1 MAHASHLALA
11 IQGRT
16 YREASGETPLHYA
29 KWLRNSPG
37 KRCQRIQICLTGEV
51 ETPSSPIRRQAPD
64 AKYPNGM
71 SVEKIPDVKHPGGM
85 STEQNSRCDTSW
97 WNVRCHTLQ
106 GGRLR
111 VQGVGIPPPDDTEHA
126 SLSGA
131 TPSGFSKRICGA
143 LPYPE
148 QLHPD
153 SGFVYGKGLQSFGSS
168 CF

>member
-1 MAHASHLALA
+1 MGSFR
-11 IQGRT
+11 RT
-16 YREASGETPLHYA
+16 LQHCAKLLGNPSGEHYR
-29 KWLRNSPG
+29 WIR
-37 KRCQRIQICLTGEV
+37 ICLIVEV
-51 ETPSSPIRRQAPD
+51 ETPSSLIRICLPD
-64 AKYPNGM
+64 VKHPDD
-71 SVEKIPDVKHPGGM
+71 VERHPVRIPDVKHPGGM
-85 STEQNSRCDTSW
+85 STEQNSKCDTSW

-111 VQGVGIPPPDDTEHA
+111 VQGVGIPPPDDTKHA

-153 SGFVYGKGLQSFGSS
+153 SRFVYGKGLQSFGSS

>member
-1 MAHASHLALA
+1 MSDRTEFRMRDVWRRWNV
-11 IQGRT
+11 GR
-16 YREASGETPLHYA
+16 GC
-29 KWLRNSPG
+29 SPG
-37 KRCQRIQICLTGEV
+37 KRYQRIRICLTGEV

-64 AKYPNGM
+64 VKYPEK
-71 SVEKIPDVKHPGGM
+71 VECHPDRISAVIYPEKMERRKGDYPHMHGLG
-85 STEQNSRCDTSW
+85 T
-97 WNVRCHTLQ
+97 
-106 GGRLR
+106 
-111 VQGVGIPPPDDTEHA
+111 PPPDDTEHA

-143 LPYPE
+143 LPYLK